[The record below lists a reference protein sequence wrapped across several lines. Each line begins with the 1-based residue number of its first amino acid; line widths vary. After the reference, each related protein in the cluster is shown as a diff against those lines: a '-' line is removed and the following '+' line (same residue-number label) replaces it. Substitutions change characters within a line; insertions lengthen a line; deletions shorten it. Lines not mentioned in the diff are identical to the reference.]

1 MSKYNTSEKLTIGVA
16 SFGNIKSTE
25 ICVNNIL
32 NSVEG
37 NFELIL
43 VEDYSHER
51 DKIIN
56 FYQTIKKRIPNT
68 KVFSFDR
75 NLSYTNSVNCIL
87 SHATGKKVLFVS
99 NDVYINSYYIEEV
112 LKISN
117 LSKKIG
123 VVRGVSNFVDNAL
136 KTHNTIIEGSPK
148 TITNEDIII
157 TAKKIFELNSGKY
170 LEDKYL
176 TGDIFLVN
184 REILDN
190 VGFYDTNTF
199 TGYFS
204 DHDFSSRV
212 ISSGYLCVLAQGA
225 FAYHHQDINFNYLED
240 PKKLNNKKI
249 QRFQQVFENW
259 ARFKIKYSLPHDL
272 NYIGVNDIPC
282 EKTFDK
288 KINYIDKID
297 YSKYLQ

>member
-1 MSKYNTSEKLTIGVA
+1 MSKFTISEKLTIGVA
-16 SFGNIKSTE
+16 SFGNIKTTE
-25 ICVNNIL
+25 ICINNIL
-32 NSVEG
+32 NSIEG

-43 VEDYSHER
+43 VEDFSHER
-51 DKIIN
+51 EKIIS
-56 FYQTIKKRIPNT
+56 FYQSIKKRIPNT
-68 KVFSFDR
+68 KVFNFDR
-75 NLSYTNSVNCIL
+75 NLTYTNSVNCIL

-99 NDVYINSYYIEEV
+99 NDVFINPYYIEEV
-112 LKISN
+112 LRVSN

-123 VVRGVSNFVDNAL
+123 IVRGLSNFVDNGL
-136 KTHNTIIEGSPK
+136 QTHNAIIEGNPK
-148 TITNEDIII
+148 TVTDEDIIS
-157 TAKKIFELNSGKY
+157 TAKKIFETNSGKY

-204 DHDFSSRV
+204 DHDFSSRA

-225 FAYHHQDINFNYLED
+225 FAFHHQDVNFNYLGD
-240 PKKLNNKKI
+240 PEKVQSKKI
-249 QRFQQVFENW
+249 HRFQQVFENW

-272 NYIGVNDIPC
+272 NYNGINDIPW

-288 KINYIDKID
+288 KAEYIDKVD

>member
-1 MSKYNTSEKLTIGVA
+1 MSKFTISEKLTIGVA
-16 SFGNIKSTE
+16 SFGNIKTTE
-25 ICVNNIL
+25 ICINNIL
-32 NSVEG
+32 NSIDG
-37 NFELIL
+37 NLELIL
-43 VEDYSHER
+43 VEDFSNER

-56 FYQTIKKRIPNT
+56 FYQSIKKRIPNT
-68 KVFSFDR
+68 KVFNFDR
-75 NLSYTNSVNCIL
+75 NLTYTNSVNCIL

-99 NDVYINSYYIEEV
+99 NDVFINPYYIEEV

-123 VVRGVSNFVDNAL
+123 IVRGVSNFVDNGL
-136 KTHNTIIEGSPK
+136 QTHNAIIEGSPK
-148 TITNEDIII
+148 TITDEDIIS
-157 TAKKIFELNSGKY
+157 TAKKIFETNSGKY

-212 ISSGYLCVLAQGA
+212 ISNGYLCVLAQGA
-225 FAYHHQDINFNYLED
+225 FAFAHQDINFNYLD
-240 PKKLNNKKI
+240 PEKAQNKKNL
-249 QRFQQVFENW
+249 RFQQVFENW

-272 NYIGVNDIPC
+272 NYNGINDIPW

-288 KINYIDKID
+288 KTKYIDKVD
-297 YSKYLQ
+297 YSKYLE

>member
-1 MSKYNTSEKLTIGVA
+1 MSKFTISEKLTIGVA
-16 SFGNIKSTE
+16 SFGNLKTTE
-25 ICVNNIL
+25 SCLNNIL
-32 NSVEG
+32 NSIEG

-43 VEDYSHER
+43 VEDFSHER

-56 FYQTIKKRIPNT
+56 FYLSIKKKIPNT
-68 KVFSFDR
+68 KVFNFDR
-75 NLSYTNSVNCIL
+75 NLSYSNSVNCIL

-99 NDVYINSYYIEEV
+99 NDVFINPYYIEEV

-123 VVRGVSNFVDNAL
+123 VVRGVSNFVDNGL
-136 KTHNTIIEGSPK
+136 QTHNTIIEGSPN
-148 TITNEDIII
+148 TITKEDIII
-157 TAKKIFELNSGKY
+157 TAKKIFETNSGKY

-190 VGFYDTNTF
+190 VGYYDTNTF

-204 DHDFSSRV
+204 DHDFSSRL
-212 ISSGYLCVLAQGA
+212 ISNGYLCVLAQGA
-225 FAYHHQDINFNYLED
+225 FAFHQQDINFNYLED
-240 PKKLNNKKI
+240 PKKLQSKKL
-249 QRFQQVFENW
+249 RRLQQLFENW

-272 NYIGVNDIPC
+272 SYPGVNDIPW
-282 EKTFDK
+282 EKTFNK
-288 KINYIDKID
+288 KTKYIDKLD

>member
-1 MSKYNTSEKLTIGVA
+1 MSKFIINEKLTIGVA
-16 SFGNIKSTE
+16 SFGNIKTTE
-25 ICVNNIL
+25 ICINNIL
-32 NSVEG
+32 NSIEG

-43 VEDYSHER
+43 VEDFSHER

-56 FYQTIKKRIPNT
+56 FYQSIKKNIPNT
-68 KVFSFDR
+68 KVFNFDR

-99 NDVYINSYYIEEV
+99 NDVFINRYYIEEV

-123 VVRGVSNFVDNAL
+123 IVRGVSNFVDNGL
-136 KTHNTIIEGSPK
+136 QTHNAVIDGSPK
-148 TITNEDIII
+148 TITDEDIIS
-157 TAKKIFELNSGKY
+157 TAKKIFETNSGKY

-204 DHDFSSRV
+204 DHDFSSRA
-212 ISSGYLCVLAQGA
+212 ISSGYLCVLAKGA
-225 FAYHHQDINFNYLED
+225 FAFHHQDINFNYLQD
-240 PKKLNNKKI
+240 PEKVQNKKV

-272 NYIGVNDIPC
+272 NYNGINDIPW

-288 KINYIDKID
+288 KTKYIDKVD
-297 YSKYLQ
+297 YSKYSQ

>member
-1 MSKYNTSEKLTIGVA
+1 MSKFTISEKLTIGVA
-16 SFGNIKSTE
+16 SFGNIKTTE
-25 ICVNNIL
+25 ICINNIL
-32 NSVEG
+32 NSIEG
-37 NFELIL
+37 NLELIL
-43 VEDYSHER
+43 VEDFSSER

-56 FYQTIKKRIPNT
+56 FYQSIKKRIPNT
-68 KVFSFDR
+68 KVFNFDR
-75 NLSYTNSVNCIL
+75 NLTYTNSVNCIL

-99 NDVYINSYYIEEV
+99 NDVFINPYYIEEV

-123 VVRGVSNFVDNAL
+123 IVRGVSNFVDNGL
-136 KTHNTIIEGSPK
+136 QTHNAIIEGSPK
-148 TITNEDIII
+148 TITDEDIIS
-157 TAKKIFELNSGKY
+157 TAKRIFETNSGKY

-199 TGYFS
+199 TGYFA
-204 DHDFSSRV
+204 DHDFSSRA
-212 ISSGYLCVLAQGA
+212 ISRGYLCVLAQGA
-225 FAYHHQDINFNYLED
+225 FAFHHQDINFNYLQD
-240 PKKLNNKKI
+240 PQKVQIKKV

-272 NYIGVNDIPC
+272 NYNGINDIPW

-288 KINYIDKID
+288 KAEYVDKVD